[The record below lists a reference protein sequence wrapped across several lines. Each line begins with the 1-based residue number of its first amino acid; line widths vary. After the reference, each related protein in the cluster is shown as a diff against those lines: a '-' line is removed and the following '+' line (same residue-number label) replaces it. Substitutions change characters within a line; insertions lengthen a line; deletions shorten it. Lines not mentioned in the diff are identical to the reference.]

1 VRLSHRGIYFC
12 LAALL
17 WVFDFPAE
25 AQQPLKVPRIGY
37 IAGVARSTN
46 PVRIE
51 AFRQGL
57 RELGYEEGKNIIIE
71 QRYASGKVEDLPALA
86 AELVQLK
93 VDVIV
98 TGGPTVT
105 RVVKEATATTPIV
118 MAQDPD
124 PVSSGLVVSLRR
136 PGGNITGLSSLA
148 ADLSGKRL
156 ELLKEILPKLSR
168 AAVFLTSTNTGNA
181 QQLRETEVAA
191 AALGVELQQLDVL
204 APKDIET
211 VFQAAS
217 KGRADA
223 VIVLNS
229 SVTNSYRKQIT
240 KLAVERR
247 LPAIYWGREYVED
260 GGLSAIT

>member
-1 VRLSHRGIYFC
+1 MRLRNTVVQFG
-12 LAALL
+12 LAAMLL
-17 WVFDFPAE
+17 SLSFTGEAE
-25 AQQPLKVPRIGY
+25 QPLKVPRIGY

-46 PVRIE
+46 PVRIQ

-71 QRYASGKVEDLPALA
+71 QRYAAGKVEDLPALA

-105 RVVKEATATTPIV
+105 RVVKEATASTPIV

-156 ELLKEILPKLSR
+156 ELLKEILPSSRVRLS
-168 AAVFLTSTNTGNA
+168 F
-181 QQLRETEVAA
+181 
-191 AALGVELQQLDVL
+191 
-204 APKDIET
+204 
-211 VFQAAS
+211 
-217 KGRADA
+217 
-223 VIVLNS
+223 
-229 SVTNSYRKQIT
+229 
-240 KLAVERR
+240 
-247 LPAIYWGREYVED
+247 
-260 GGLSAIT
+260 